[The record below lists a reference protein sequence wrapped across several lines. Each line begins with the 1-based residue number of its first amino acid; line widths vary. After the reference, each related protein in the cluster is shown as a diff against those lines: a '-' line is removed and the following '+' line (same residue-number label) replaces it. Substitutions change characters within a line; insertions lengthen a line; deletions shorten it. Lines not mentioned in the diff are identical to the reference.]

1 MQPSNK
7 CWALQIFFQIQLLYT
22 SVCKYQL
29 KLIYA
34 LSASRLSVP
43 GFLNTHI
50 ISPLNAELSENKQ
63 DAKLLWLITEG
74 KRCRNS
80 RKSEHSTTAHVGGF
94 SSGKHQNQRR
104 EEQFIPSPGIFFT
117 LPLNGAWFT
126 SSLISV
132 ISKVKYNSHQGPN
145 TTMTHK
151 KKNPKTKKQKT
162 QTNQNKKKTGRN
174 YLDNKPYFRNLDHFG
189 LLQREVLASSSLL
202 SQALYGC
209 CASSTSIMCWKWF
222 LGINTLSLLPRNIPA
237 MLSLTV
243 LWETG
248 FSVE

>member
-74 KRCRNS
+74 KRWRNS

-151 KKNPKTKKQKT
+151 KKKTQNKETKNPNKPKQKKNW
-162 QTNQNKKKTGRN
+162 QK
-174 YLDNKPYFRNLDHFG
+174 
-189 LLQREVLASSSLL
+189 LLRQ
-202 SQALYGC
+202 
-209 CASSTSIMCWKWF
+209 
-222 LGINTLSLLPRNIPA
+222 
-237 MLSLTV
+237 
-243 LWETG
+243 
-248 FSVE
+248 